1 VLVAPALAVVA
12 VRLAPERAALAVPL
26 APERADLAVL
36 VAALPAALPVARVPP
51 LRAARAVF
59 AAPALAV
66 LRVLDAPDFAWV
78 VVRLA
83 AFPALVPVALAPLRA
98 ALALVALDAE
108 EADLVVRFD
117 RELLE
122 EEDFG
127 AGMPAFSLSGRWRE
141 SIRNRPW
148 SACFRR
154 TEDVGARFA
163 RVSWRP

>member
-1 VLVAPALAVVA
+1 LAVVA
-12 VRLAPERAALAVPL
+12 VRLAPERAAVAVPL

-36 VAALPAALPVARVPP
+36 AAALPAALPVARVPP

-59 AAPALAV
+59 DAPDLAV
-66 LRVLDAPDFAWV
+66 LRVLDAPDFAWA

-127 AGMPAFSLSGRWRE
+127 AGMPCLIVVGTLARE
-141 SIRNRPW
+141 YPKRPM
-148 SACFRR
+148 
-154 TEDVGARFA
+154 A
-163 RVSWRP
+163 RVFSTNGGRRRDPRG